1 MLINIGKIIR
11 ELRRRDGRTQE
22 MLASALGVTSQA
34 VSCWESGGSY
44 PDMEL
49 LPSIA
54 NYFGVSIDELFGYEN
69 DRDRK
74 ADALV
79 GRIYELDRQNNGV
92 DVCVDECVSLAREG
106 LAEFPGN
113 EKLTLCLASMLY
125 NAGYVRRGE
134 HHLTDSD
141 GYDIFDTELHRTYPE
156 WQEAIKLY
164 ESLTNSAVP
173 AIRSRAAVE
182 LSQLY
187 LNVGEHE
194 KTAALAESAPE
205 YTNCRELL
213 RMMSR
218 DGVERAEVLGEN
230 LLLWI
235 QTAAQFM
242 VDGVILNKSVLNA
255 RESAE
260 ILQNAAEL
268 FDCICTDHDYGRLNI
283 LICQIY
289 LYESEFLWL
298 DDRRDEAFDALDK
311 ALFHATEYERVCADD
326 TVCHTSPLLRR
337 LKLNSE
343 RQEVNVTKYL
353 PDDWPWWQ
361 VPDYT
366 NVKAEIM
373 SDPRWNEWVKK
384 TQK

>member
-34 VSCWESGGSY
+34 VSRWESGGSY

-69 DRDRK
+69 DRERK
-74 ADALV
+74 VDALV

-92 DVCVDECVSLAREG
+92 DVCVDECVTLAREG
-106 LAEFPGN
+106 MAEFPGN

-141 GYDIFDTELHRTYPE
+141 GYDIYDVELHRTYAE

-194 KTAALAESAPE
+194 KAAALAELAPE
-205 YTNCRELL
+205 YMNCRELL

-235 QTAAQFM
+235 QTAARFM
-242 VDGVILNKSVLNA
+242 VNGVILNKSVLTP

-260 ILQNAAEL
+260 
-268 FDCICTDHDYGRLNI
+268 
-283 LICQIY
+283 
-289 LYESEFLWL
+289 
-298 DDRRDEAFDALDK
+298 
-311 ALFHATEYERVCADD
+311 
-326 TVCHTSPLLRR
+326 
-337 LKLNSE
+337 
-343 RQEVNVTKYL
+343 
-353 PDDWPWWQ
+353 
-361 VPDYT
+361 VP
-366 NVKAEIM
+366 
-373 SDPRWNEWVKK
+373 
-384 TQK
+384 

>member
-1 MLINIGKIIR
+1 MMIKIGQSIR

-22 MLASALGVTSQA
+22 ALASTLGVTSQA
-34 VSCWESGGSY
+34 VSRWEAGGSY

-49 LPSIA
+49 IPSIA

-69 DRDRK
+69 DRERK
-74 ADALV
+74 VDALV
-79 GRIYELDRQNNGV
+79 RRIYELDRQNNGV
-92 DVCVDECVSLAREG
+92 DICVDECISLAREG

-113 EKLTLCLASMLY
+113 EKLTLCLASVLY
-125 NAGYVRRGE
+125 NAGYVKRGE

-141 GYDIFDTELHRTYPE
+141 GYDIYDVELHRTYAE

-164 ESLTNSAVP
+164 ESLINSAAP
-173 AIRSRAAVE
+173 EIRGRATVR

-194 KTAALAESAPE
+194 KAESLAESAPE
-205 YTNCRELL
+205 YTNSRELL

-235 QTAAQFM
+235 QTAARFM
-242 VDGVILNKSVLNA
+242 ISGVILNKSVLNA

-298 DDRRDEAFDALDK
+298 DDRRDEVFHALDK